1 MAKNDLV
8 LLDGILDDYVARG
21 IIPADSGEAFEYFA
35 TEQILKDYA
44 LSKEQL
50 LSGSV
55 DGRNDGGIDEFFIL
69 VNGHLAENILEGH
82 WPRSHASLDVYIIS
96 CKHDDSFKQTPINAL
111 VSSLIQL
118 LDFSIPSSALV
129 ETYNEAVLRKREL
142 LSQSYRRVAP
152 ALAQFD
158 IHVIYASR
166 GDEAAANEPNISEK
180 ARQVED
186 ICRGSFTDCS
196 AEFSFWGSSK
206 LLTKYRENKKSSLDL
221 LYEECINQQGQYVV
235 LASLKNYH
243 KFISTEK
250 GDLNRHLFDANV
262 RDFLGLNA
270 VNTDIFN
277 SLKRQDGP
285 DFWWLNNGV
294 TIIGS
299 NARIIGKQITI
310 ENAKIVNGLQTSES
324 IYNYFTS
331 SPDVSDSRHI
341 LIKILLSEDPNTCN
355 AIIYAANNQ
364 TNVNTTALRATD
376 KVQYDIEAILKA
388 HGIYYERRTNYYQ
401 NQGIPKDQIVT
412 PLSLASGYICLIYK
426 NPYIATSLKQRFM
439 RDDRKYLQVFSPQI
453 DINVWVAI
461 AEIIS
466 KADEHLVNIR
476 AQIERK
482 AKTFKFLKNYRQMV
496 MFITISRLLDGF
508 SFDERKLCSFDR
520 RLITEAEIR
529 KTLEDLDEVCPGC
542 FGNPQKLKP
551 QLYYA
556 CYRHVAAK
564 YNLKDIKSIRACNK
578 KLWPEVE
585 SLESGGL
592 SPDIVE
598 KVYLKLPPQP
608 WASYIHQQ
616 IANDLGLREFTVSSA
631 ISYLMYSGK
640 VNYQFYGYVFD
651 AAGTVVSECNH
662 YGHTEREARK
672 KMAEQISC
680 WESKFGF

>member
-1 MAKNDLV
+1 MLCV
-8 LLDGILDDYVARG
+8 LCGHCVDNENSA
-21 IIPADSGEAFEYFA
+21 ADS
-35 TEQILKDYA
+35 L
-44 LSKEQL
+44 
-50 LSGSV
+50 
-55 DGRNDGGIDEFFIL
+55 
-69 VNGHLAENILEGH
+69 H
-82 WPRSHASLDVYIIS
+82 
-96 CKHDDSFKQTPINAL
+96 
-111 VSSLIQL
+111 
-118 LDFSIPSSALV
+118 
-129 ETYNEAVLRKREL
+129 
-142 LSQSYRRVAP
+142 
-152 ALAQFD
+152 
-158 IHVIYASR
+158 
-166 GDEAAANEPNISEK
+166 K
-180 ARQVED
+180 A
-186 ICRGSFTDCS
+186 GF
-196 AEFSFWGSSK
+196 
-206 LLTKYRENKKSSLDL
+206 
-221 LYEECINQQGQYVV
+221 
-235 LASLKNYH
+235 
-243 KFISTEK
+243 
-250 GDLNRHLFDANV
+250 
-262 RDFLGLNA
+262 
-270 VNTDIFN
+270 
-277 SLKRQDGP
+277 
-285 DFWWLNNGV
+285 
-294 TIIGS
+294 
-299 NARIIGKQITI
+299 
-310 ENAKIVNGLQTSES
+310 
-324 IYNYFTS
+324 
-331 SPDVSDSRHI
+331 HI